1 MTDKQMIIDKLVELS
16 IECGKKNEQLDTYIY
31 EADEKG
37 NPTECSKKHYQRMYD
52 YRTKLYYQIE
62 ILKEVLND

>member
-1 MTDKQMIIDKLVELS
+1 MIDKQMIIEKLVELS
-16 IECGKKNEQLDTYIY
+16 IECGKKNEQIDTYIH

-37 NPTECSKKHYQRMYD
+37 NATECSRKHYQRMHD
-52 YRTKLYYQIE
+52 YRNKLYHQIE